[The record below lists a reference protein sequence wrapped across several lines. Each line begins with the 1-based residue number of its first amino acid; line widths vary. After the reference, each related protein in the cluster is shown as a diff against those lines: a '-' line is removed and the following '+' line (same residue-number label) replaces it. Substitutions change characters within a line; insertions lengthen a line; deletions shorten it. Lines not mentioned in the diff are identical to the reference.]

1 MQRQVAALER
11 KKKHIEQSVD
21 KMKQA
26 ATGKHGDQKKS
37 DLVASREKK
46 LGRMGLEKTADGK
59 KFNAQKPAQP
69 QMRDPCTLRP
79 ALERTRTRL
88 YLAALGTVLVTHA
101 PPRCLVHTLHE
112 SAFTPASGAFWWEAR
127 PP

>member
-1 MQRQVAALER
+1 MARMLSEHVAA
-11 KKKHIEQSVD
+11 SVL
-21 KMKQA
+21 KLKA
-26 ATGKHGDQKKS
+26 AAAGKSGDQKKS
-37 DLVASREKK
+37 DQAASRLKK
-46 LGRMGLEKTADGK
+46 MDRMGLEKTADGK

-88 YLAALGTVLVTHA
+88 YLAAPGT
-101 PPRCLVHTLHE
+101 CLHTLHE

>member
-1 MQRQVAALER
+1 MNRQVAALER

-26 ATGKHGDQKKS
+26 AAGKHGDQKKS

-79 ALERTRTRL
+79 TLERTRTRL
-88 YLAALGTVLVTHA
+88 YLAAAGT
-101 PPRCLVHTLHE
+101 CLRTLHE